1 MTEVMEK
8 DKHIIDDDLLISA
21 LRDDQLDLFRQEF
34 MELHSYDQAQFF
46 SKLEGDYRSRIY
58 QYLSP
63 EEMAE
68 VFENLDIDEDEY
80 AELLSEMNPSY
91 AADMISHMSA
101 DDAVDV
107 MNELDK
113 EQAVTYLTMMDDEA
127 AQEIKELL
135 HYEEY
140 TAGSIMTTEFVAIPE
155 NQTVR
160 SAMQTLRQEAPEA
173 EVIYYVYVINED
185 KRLTGVISLR
195 DLIISDDDTMISEI
209 KSERVVSVSVGDDQ
223 EEVARTMKDYNFLA
237 VPVVDFQNH
246 LLGIITVDDI
256 MDVMDEEA
264 SDDYSKLAGVSD
276 LDRVDRNP
284 FTAAKK
290 RLPWLV
296 ILLFLGLVTA
306 SLISRFEAALEQK
319 AILAIFIPLIGG
331 MAGNSGTQ
339 ALAVAVRGLATGDIE
354 EQRKWRLI
362 IREAGTGFITG
373 ATCGLT
379 ILLVI
384 FVWQGDA
391 ILGFLVGMSIM
402 VTIIVAT
409 LAGTLVP
416 LLMHRLN
423 IDPAVASGPFITTI
437 SDIISILIY
446 FGMATMFMSYLL

>member
-1 MTEVMEK
+1 MTEIIEK
-8 DKHIIDDDLLISA
+8 DTHIIDDDLLISA

-34 MELHSYDQAQFF
+34 MELHAYDQAQFF

-63 EEMAE
+63 QEMAE
-68 VFENLDIDEDEY
+68 VFENLEIDEEQY
-80 AELLSEMNPSY
+80 AEILSEMNPSY
-91 AADMISHMSA
+91 AADMLSHMSA
-101 DDAVDV
+101 DNAVDV
-107 MNELDK
+107 MNEIDK
-113 EQAVTYLTMMDDEA
+113 EQAVSYLTIMDDEA
-127 AQEIKELL
+127 AHEIKELL

-140 TAGSIMTTEFVAIPE
+140 TAGSIMTTEFIAIPE

-160 SAMQTLRQEAPEA
+160 SAMQTLRKEAPDA
-173 EVIYYVYVINED
+173 EVIYYVYVIDDE

-209 KSERVVSVSVGDDQ
+209 KSERVVAVSVGDDQ
-223 EEVARTMKDYNFLA
+223 EEVARTMKDYDFLA

-276 LDRVDRNP
+276 MDRVDRNP
-284 FTAAKK
+284 LIAAKK

-306 SLISRFEAALEQK
+306 SLISRFESALEQK

-354 EQRKWRLI
+354 EQSKWRLI

-384 FVWQGDA
+384 YVWQGDA
-391 ILGFLVGMSIM
+391 VLGFLVGMSIM
-402 VTIIVAT
+402 ATIIVAT
-409 LAGTLVP
+409 LAGSLVP
-416 LLMHRLN
+416 LLMHRLK

-446 FGMATMFMSYLL
+446 FGMATMFMGYLL

>member
-1 MTEVMEK
+1 MTEAIEK
-8 DKHIIDDDLLISA
+8 DMQKIDDDLLISA
-21 LRDDQLDLFRQEF
+21 LRDDRLDLFRQEF
-34 MELHSYDQAQFF
+34 MEMHSYDQAQFF
-46 SKLEGDYRSRIY
+46 SKLEGDYRSKIY

-68 VFENLDIDEDEY
+68 VFENLEIEENEY
-80 AELLSEMNPSY
+80 NEILSEMNPSY
-91 AADMISHMSA
+91 AADMFGNMSA

-107 MNELDK
+107 LNELDK
-113 EQAVTYLTMMDDEA
+113 EQVVTYLTIMDDGA
-127 AQEIKELL
+127 ADEIKELL

-140 TAGSIMTTEFVAIPE
+140 TAGSIMTTEFVAISE

-160 SAMQTLRQEAPEA
+160 SAMQILRKEAPEA
-173 EVIYYVYVINED
+173 EVIYYVYVVDED

-209 KSERVVSVSVGDDQ
+209 RSERVVSVSVGDDQ

-264 SDDYSKLAGVSD
+264 SDDYSKLAGIAD

-284 FTAAKK
+284 LTAAKK
-290 RLPWLV
+290 RLPWLI

-306 SLISRFEAALEQK
+306 SLIGRFEAALEQK

-354 EQRKWRLI
+354 EQSKWKLI
-362 IREAGTGFITG
+362 FREAGTGFITG

-384 FVWQGDA
+384 FIWQGDLV
-391 ILGFLVGMSIM
+391 LGFLVGMSIL

-409 LAGTLVP
+409 LAGSLVP
-416 LLMHRLN
+416 LLMHRLK

-446 FGMATMFMSYLL
+446 FSMATLFMSYLL